1 MILRNWMEKDPVT
14 VTSDTPVAE
23 AITLLVEKNLRALP
37 VVDQGALRGLVTRK
51 DLQGCA
57 TAVAR
62 AQNEHENEYFLNRL
76 KIKDIM
82 IRMPKTVEAG
92 DSVEYCMLKGQEEL
106 IRNYPVMENGKL
118 VGLVSSLEL
127 FSALS
132 SILGADEIWCGI
144 TLEPM
149 LIESGTIGKVAQ
161 VVESTGAVLYGIFTM
176 RLPEVKEKRIILRFD
191 GGQDLEAVAG
201 ALEAAGYGILEKT
214 SAVQACGG
222 EKDPV

>member
-14 VTSDTPVAE
+14 VSSETLVAE
-23 AITLLVEKNLRALP
+23 AITLVVEKNRRALP
-37 VVDQGALRGLVTRK
+37 VVDDGVLRGLVTRK
-51 DLQGCA
+51 DMQGCA

-82 IRMPKTVEAG
+82 IRMPHTVQAG

-106 IRNYPVMENGKL
+106 IRNFPVMESGKL

-132 SILGADEIWCGI
+132 SILGAEEIWCGI
-144 TLEPM
+144 TLEPI
-149 LIESGTIGKVAQ
+149 LIESGTVAKVSR
-161 VVESTGAVLYGIFTM
+161 VVEDTGAVIMGVFTM
-176 RLPEVKEKRIILRFD
+176 RLPNRPEKRVIVRFN
-191 GGQDLEAVAG
+191 GGVEVDMVAK
-201 ALEAAGYGILEKT
+201 ALDDAGYKVFEKS
-214 SAVQACGG
+214 SAVQSCGT
-222 EKDPV
+222 DY

>member
-1 MILRNWMEKDPVT
+1 MILRNWMEKDPVIVGSET
-14 VTSDTPVAE
+14 MVSE
-23 AITLLVEKNLRALP
+23 AIALLVENNLRALP
-37 VVDQGALRGLVTRK
+37 VVDDGVLRGLVTRK

-57 TAVAR
+57 TAVSR
-62 AQNEHENEYFLNRL
+62 AQNEHENEHFLSRL

-82 IRMPKTVEAG
+82 IRMPHTVDAG

-149 LIESGTIGKVAQ
+149 LIESGTIGKVTR
-161 VVESTGAVLYGIFTM
+161 VVDAAGAVLYGVFTM
-176 RLPEVKEKRIILRFD
+176 RLPGMREKRIILRFD
-191 GGQDLEAVAG
+191 GGSDVDAVAR
-201 ALEAAGYGILEKT
+201 ALEEAGYRILEKT
-214 SAVQACGG
+214 SAVQTCGADRG
-222 EKDPV
+222 P

>member
-62 AQNEHENEYFLNRL
+62 AQNEHENEYFLTRL

-82 IRMPKTVEAG
+82 IRIAKTVDAG

-106 IRNYPVMENGKL
+106 IRNYPGMENGQL

-132 SILGADEIWCGI
+132 SILGADEIWRGI

-161 VVESTGAVLYGIFTM
+161 VVESTGAVLYGVFTM
-176 RLPEVKEKRIILRFD
+176 RLPGVKEKRIILRFD
-191 GGQDLEAVAG
+191 GGQDLDAVAG